1 MSASRVKR
9 NDYKINKE
17 ATATVTYA
25 GPDAPQFEFP
35 PQLKPVRPINE
46 RLIDAGSVPP
56 VTNGV
61 PLYCNQRGN
70 EDRIYK
76 APIEDFRMR
85 LRGEELVDQS
95 HLSYE
100 ELLRLR
106 EPGTMKENQYDFLLG
121 QKRFPFQL
129 GLKVDGLG
137 RPLNP
142 SAL

>member
-9 NDYKINKE
+9 NDYKIHKD
-17 ATATVTYA
+17 AVATVAYA
-25 GPDAPQFEFP
+25 GPPAPQFEFP

-70 EDRIYK
+70 EDRLYK
-76 APIEDFRMR
+76 APIEDFKMI
-85 LRGEELVDQS
+85 LPGKALYEGSKMSLSDLVGF
-95 HLSYE
+95 
-100 ELLRLR
+100 R
-106 EPGTMKENQYDFLLG
+106 EPLIG
-121 QKRFPFQL
+121 QKPFPFQL

>member
-1 MSASRVKR
+1 MSASRVQR
-9 NDYKINKE
+9 NDYKIKKS
-17 ATATVTYA
+17 AVATVADA

-35 PQLKPVRPINE
+35 PQLKPMRPINK

-70 EDRIYK
+70 EDRLYK
-76 APIEDFRMR
+76 APIEDFKMI
-85 LRGEELVDQS
+85 LPGKALHEGSKMSLSDLVGF
-95 HLSYE
+95 
-100 ELLRLR
+100 R
-106 EPGTMKENQYDFLLG
+106 EPLIG
-121 QKRFPFQL
+121 QKPFPFQL

-142 SAL
+142 SVL